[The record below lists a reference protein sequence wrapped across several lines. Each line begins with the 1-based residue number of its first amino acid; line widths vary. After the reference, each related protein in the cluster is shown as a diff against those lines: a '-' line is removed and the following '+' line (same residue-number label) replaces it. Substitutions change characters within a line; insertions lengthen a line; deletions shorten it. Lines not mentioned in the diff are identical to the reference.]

1 MQSLRDSWCY
11 ARRLQLTVVLIT
23 FAWMAALTSPSW
35 VTEGSSAD
43 RLTDAVACGFL
54 LLGVGL
60 RLWATCAI
68 AGRKGWRLVTEGPYA
83 YCRNPLYVGTF
94 CLGIALALLIKS
106 ALFAMVVGLLILFYV
121 LGVVPAEE
129 RFLRGNLGDAY
140 LRYCRDIPAWFPRF
154 NSPLPAESGLVDV
167 RWESIRAEA
176 LQSACWC
183 MLGVLAEAT
192 TQIHL
197 ADVLPS
203 FVRFV

>member
-11 ARRLQLTVVLIT
+11 TRRLQLTVVLIT
-23 FAWMAALTSPSW
+23 FAWIGALASPSW
-35 VTEGSSAD
+35 VAEGSSAD
-43 RLTDAVACGFL
+43 RLTDAVAWSFL
-54 LLGVGL
+54 FSGVGL

-106 ALFAMVVGLLILFYV
+106 ALFATVVGFLILFYV

-129 RFLRGNLGDAY
+129 RFLRRNLGDAY
-140 LRYCRDIPAWFPRF
+140 LRYCRDVPAWFPRF
-154 NSPLPAESGLVDV
+154 NAPLAAEPGLLDV
-167 RWESIRAEA
+167 RWSSLRAET

-183 MLGVLAEAT
+183 TLGVLADVT

-197 ADVLPS
+197 TDVLPS
-203 FVRFV
+203 FAYFV